1 MTALIPLIAIGVFA
15 LVIYLTLE
23 LVPSAPTG
31 RLAETLIPADG
42 VVLSGWRR
50 SLSVLDKPVSKW
62 TPAGF
67 IRKVRADLYWAQV
80 GDKWMDWNEV
90 QFMSLRVA
98 AAIAGSVVG
107 TVVFG
112 EPLLALA
119 IALLGF
125 QYPAMVMGGNARRSR
140 RQFTAQLPEYVQLVS
155 AQMSANVSME
165 EALRRTSQAQSLA
178 GKWMRRVL
186 QMAQGR
192 DLLEQMQRE
201 AQESQLPEY
210 VQLVSAQMSANV
222 SMEEALR
229 RTSQAQS
236 LAGKWMRRV
245 LQMAQG
251 RDLVEQMQR
260 EAQESQLPEL
270 IGMAVQLEFIRR
282 GTAQQELMGQLATSI
297 AADYIGNAE
306 QRAEKI
312 GSELVIPMV
321 IFYFLPFMVTLL
333 IVIGWPIMQNLGGM

>member
-1 MTALIPLIAIGVFA
+1 MTALIPLIGIGVFA
-15 LVIYLTLE
+15 LIIYLTME
-23 LVPSAPTG
+23 LAPAAPTG
-31 RLAETLIPADG
+31 RLAETLTPADG
-42 VVLSGWRR
+42 VVLTGWRR

-62 TPAGF
+62 SPAGF
-67 IRKVRADLYWAQV
+67 VRKARADLYWAQLA
-80 GDKWMDWNEV
+80 GKWMDWNEV
-90 QFMSLRVA
+90 QFISLRVA
-98 AAIAGSVVG
+98 AAIGGAIVG

-112 EPLLALA
+112 EPVLTLVVAL
-119 IALLGF
+119 IGF
-125 QYPAMVMGGNARRSR
+125 QYPAMAMGGIARRTR

-178 GKWMRRVL
+178 GKWMR
-186 QMAQGR
+186 
-192 DLLEQMQRE
+192 
-201 AQESQLPEY
+201 
-210 VQLVSAQMSANV
+210 
-222 SMEEALR
+222 
-229 RTSQAQS
+229 
-236 LAGKWMRRV
+236 KV

-333 IVIGWPIMQNLGGM
+333 IVIGWPIVQNLGGM

>member
-1 MTALIPLIAIGVFA
+1 MTTLIYLIGIGVFA
-15 LVIYLTLE
+15 LIVYLTLE
-23 LVPSAPTG
+23 LAPATPTG
-31 RLAETLIPADG
+31 RLAETLTPANSI
-42 VVLSGWRR
+42 VLTGWRR

-80 GDKWMDWNEV
+80 ADKWADWNEV
-90 QFMSLRVA
+90 QFVSLRVA
-98 AAIAGSVVG
+98 TGLAGFVIG

-112 EPLLALA
+112 EPILALVVGL
-119 IALLGF
+119 IGF
-125 QYPAMVMGGNARRSR
+125 QYPAMAMGGIARRTR
-140 RQFTAQLPEYVQLVS
+140 RQFTA
-155 AQMSANVSME
+155 
-165 EALRRTSQAQSLA
+165 
-178 GKWMRRVL
+178 
-186 QMAQGR
+186 
-192 DLLEQMQRE
+192 
-201 AQESQLPEY
+201 QLPEY

-282 GTAQQELMGQLATSI
+282 GTAQQDLMGQLATSI

>member
-1 MTALIPLIAIGVFA
+1 MTVLIPLIGIGIFA
-15 LVIYLTLE
+15 LIISLTLE
-23 LVPSAPTG
+23 LAPAIPTG
-31 RLAETLIPADG
+31 RLADTLTPADG
-42 VVLSGWRR
+42 VVLTGWRR

-62 TPAGF
+62 SPAGF
-67 IRKVRADLYWAQV
+67 VCKARADLYWAQLA
-80 GDKWMDWNEV
+80 GKWMDWNEV
-90 QFMSLRVA
+90 QFISLRVA
-98 AAIAGSVVG
+98 AAIGGAIVG

-112 EPLLALA
+112 EPVLTLVVAL
-119 IALLGF
+119 IGF
-125 QYPAMVMGGNARRSR
+125 QYPAMAMGGIARRTR

-178 GKWMRRVL
+178 GKWMR
-186 QMAQGR
+186 
-192 DLLEQMQRE
+192 
-201 AQESQLPEY
+201 
-210 VQLVSAQMSANV
+210 
-222 SMEEALR
+222 
-229 RTSQAQS
+229 
-236 LAGKWMRRV
+236 KV

-333 IVIGWPIMQNLGGM
+333 IVIGWPIVQNLGGL

>member
-1 MTALIPLIAIGVFA
+1 MTVLIPLIGIGVFA
-15 LVIYLTLE
+15 LIIYLTME
-23 LVPSAPTG
+23 LAPAAPTG
-31 RLAETLIPADG
+31 RLAETLTPADG
-42 VVLSGWRR
+42 VVLTGWRR

-62 TPAGF
+62 SPAGF
-67 IRKVRADLYWAQV
+67 VRKARADLYWAQLA
-80 GDKWMDWNEV
+80 GKWMDWNEV
-90 QFMSLRVA
+90 QFISLRVA
-98 AAIAGSVVG
+98 AAIGGAIMG

-112 EPLLALA
+112 EPVLTLVVAL
-119 IALLGF
+119 IGF
-125 QYPAMVMGGNARRSR
+125 QYPAMAMGGIARRTR

-178 GKWMRRVL
+178 GKWMRKVL

-192 DLLEQMQRE
+192 DLI
-201 AQESQLPEY
+201 
-210 VQLVSAQMSANV
+210 
-222 SMEEALR
+222 
-229 RTSQAQS
+229 
-236 LAGKWMRRV
+236 
-245 LQMAQG
+245 
-251 RDLVEQMQR
+251 EQMQR

-333 IVIGWPIMQNLGGM
+333 IVIGWPIVQNLGGM

>member
-1 MTALIPLIAIGVFA
+1 MTVLIPLIAIGVFA

-42 VVLSGWRR
+42 VVLTGWRR

-192 DLLEQMQRE
+192 DL
-201 AQESQLPEY
+201 
-210 VQLVSAQMSANV
+210 
-222 SMEEALR
+222 
-229 RTSQAQS
+229 
-236 LAGKWMRRV
+236 
-245 LQMAQG
+245 
-251 RDLVEQMQR
+251 VEQMQR

>member
-1 MTALIPLIAIGVFA
+1 MTVLIPLIGIGIFA
-15 LVIYLTLE
+15 LIIYLTLE
-23 LVPSAPTG
+23 LAPAAPTG
-31 RLAETLIPADG
+31 RLAETLTPADG
-42 VVLSGWRR
+42 VVLTGWRR

-62 TPAGF
+62 SPAGF
-67 IRKVRADLYWAQV
+67 VRKARADLYWAQLA
-80 GDKWMDWNEV
+80 GKWMDWNEV
-90 QFMSLRVA
+90 QFISLRVA
-98 AAIAGSVVG
+98 AAIGGAMVG
-107 TVVFG
+107 TLVFG
-112 EPLLALA
+112 EPVLTLVVAL
-119 IALLGF
+119 IGF
-125 QYPAMVMGGNARRSR
+125 QYPAMAMGGIARRTR

-178 GKWMRRVL
+178 GKWMR
-186 QMAQGR
+186 
-192 DLLEQMQRE
+192 
-201 AQESQLPEY
+201 
-210 VQLVSAQMSANV
+210 
-222 SMEEALR
+222 
-229 RTSQAQS
+229 
-236 LAGKWMRRV
+236 KV

-333 IVIGWPIMQNLGGM
+333 IVIGWPIVQNLGGM

>member
-1 MTALIPLIAIGVFA
+1 MTTLIYLVGIGVFA
-15 LVIYLTLE
+15 LIVYLTLE
-23 LVPSAPTG
+23 LAPATPTG
-31 RLAETLIPADG
+31 RLAETLTPADS
-42 VVLSGWRR
+42 VVLTGWRR
-50 SLSVLDKPVSKW
+50 SLSVLDKPLSKW

-80 GDKWMDWNEV
+80 ADKWADWNEV
-90 QFMSLRVA
+90 QFVSLRVA
-98 AAIAGSVVG
+98 SGLAGFVIG

-112 EPLLALA
+112 EPILALVVGL
-119 IALLGF
+119 IGF
-125 QYPAMVMGGNARRSR
+125 QYPSMAMGGIARRTR
-140 RQFTAQLPEYVQLVS
+140 RQFTA
-155 AQMSANVSME
+155 
-165 EALRRTSQAQSLA
+165 
-178 GKWMRRVL
+178 
-186 QMAQGR
+186 
-192 DLLEQMQRE
+192 
-201 AQESQLPEY
+201 QLPEY

>member
-42 VVLSGWRR
+42 VVLTGWRS

-98 AAIAGSVVG
+98 TAIAGSVVG

-140 RQFTAQLPEYVQLVS
+140 RQFAAQLPEYVQLVS

-186 QMAQGR
+186 QM
-192 DLLEQMQRE
+192 
-201 AQESQLPEY
+201 S
-210 VQLVSAQMSANV
+210 
-222 SMEEALR
+222 
-229 RTSQAQS
+229 
-236 LAGKWMRRV
+236 
-245 LQMAQG
+245 QG

-333 IVIGWPIMQNLGGM
+333 IVIGWPIVQNLGGM

>member
-1 MTALIPLIAIGVFA
+1 MTVLIPLIGIGVFA
-15 LVIYLTLE
+15 LIIYLTLE
-23 LVPSAPTG
+23 LAPAAPTG
-31 RLAETLIPADG
+31 RLAETLTPADG
-42 VVLSGWRR
+42 VVLTGWRR

-62 TPAGF
+62 SPAGF
-67 IRKVRADLYWAQV
+67 VRKARADLYWAQLA
-80 GDKWMDWNEV
+80 GKWMDWNEV
-90 QFMSLRVA
+90 QFISLRVA
-98 AAIAGSVVG
+98 AAIGGAIMG

-112 EPLLALA
+112 EPVLTLVVAL
-119 IALLGF
+119 IGF
-125 QYPAMVMGGNARRSR
+125 QYPAMAMGGIARRTR

-178 GKWMRRVL
+178 GKWMR
-186 QMAQGR
+186 
-192 DLLEQMQRE
+192 
-201 AQESQLPEY
+201 
-210 VQLVSAQMSANV
+210 
-222 SMEEALR
+222 
-229 RTSQAQS
+229 
-236 LAGKWMRRV
+236 KV

-333 IVIGWPIMQNLGGM
+333 IVIGWPIVQNLGGM

>member
-1 MTALIPLIAIGVFA
+1 MTVLIPLIGIGVFA
-15 LVIYLTLE
+15 LIIYLTLE
-23 LVPSAPTG
+23 LAPAAPTG
-31 RLAETLIPADG
+31 RLAETLTPADG
-42 VVLSGWRR
+42 VVLTGWRR

-62 TPAGF
+62 SPAGF
-67 IRKVRADLYWAQV
+67 VRKARADLYWAQLA
-80 GDKWMDWNEV
+80 GKWTDWNEV
-90 QFMSLRVA
+90 QFISLRVA
-98 AAIAGSVVG
+98 AGIGGAIVG

-112 EPLLALA
+112 EPVLAVVV
-119 IALLGF
+119 ALIGF
-125 QYPAMVMGGNARRSR
+125 QYPAMAMGGIARRTR
-140 RQFTAQLPEYVQLVS
+140 RQFTA
-155 AQMSANVSME
+155 
-165 EALRRTSQAQSLA
+165 
-178 GKWMRRVL
+178 
-186 QMAQGR
+186 
-192 DLLEQMQRE
+192 
-201 AQESQLPEY
+201 QLPEY

-333 IVIGWPIMQNLGGM
+333 IVIGWPIVQNLGGM

>member
-1 MTALIPLIAIGVFA
+1 MTVLIPLIGIGVFA
-15 LVIYLTLE
+15 LIIYLTLE
-23 LVPSAPTG
+23 LAPAAPTG
-31 RLAETLIPADG
+31 RLAETLTPADG
-42 VVLSGWRR
+42 VVLTGWRR

-62 TPAGF
+62 SPAGF
-67 IRKVRADLYWAQV
+67 VRKARADLYWAQLA
-80 GDKWMDWNEV
+80 GKWMDWNEV
-90 QFMSLRVA
+90 QFISLRVA
-98 AAIAGSVVG
+98 AAIGGAIVG

-112 EPLLALA
+112 EPVLTLVVAL
-119 IALLGF
+119 IGF
-125 QYPAMVMGGNARRSR
+125 QYPAMAMGGIARRTR

-178 GKWMRRVL
+178 GKWMR
-186 QMAQGR
+186 
-192 DLLEQMQRE
+192 
-201 AQESQLPEY
+201 
-210 VQLVSAQMSANV
+210 
-222 SMEEALR
+222 
-229 RTSQAQS
+229 
-236 LAGKWMRRV
+236 KV

-333 IVIGWPIMQNLGGM
+333 IVIGWPIVQNLGGM

>member
-1 MTALIPLIAIGVFA
+1 MTVLIPLIAIGVFA
-15 LVIYLTLE
+15 LIIYLTLE
-23 LVPSAPTG
+23 LAPSAPTG
-31 RLAETLIPADG
+31 RLAETLTPANG
-42 VVLSGWRR
+42 VVLTGWRR
-50 SLSVLDKPVSKW
+50 SLAVLDKPVSKW

-80 GDKWMDWNEV
+80 GDKWLGWNEV
-90 QFMSLRVA
+90 QFMSLRIA
-98 AAIAGSVVG
+98 AAIAGSVIG

-112 EPLLALA
+112 EPVLALA

-125 QYPAMVMGGNARRSR
+125 QYPAMAMGGNARRTR
-140 RQFTAQLPEYVQLVS
+140 RQFTA
-155 AQMSANVSME
+155 
-165 EALRRTSQAQSLA
+165 
-178 GKWMRRVL
+178 
-186 QMAQGR
+186 
-192 DLLEQMQRE
+192 
-201 AQESQLPEY
+201 QLPEY

-270 IGMAVQLEFIRR
+270 IGMAAQLEFIRR

-333 IVIGWPIMQNLGGM
+333 IVIGWPIMQNMGGM

>member
-1 MTALIPLIAIGVFA
+1 MTVLIPLIGIGVFA
-15 LVIYLTLE
+15 LIIYLTLE
-23 LVPSAPTG
+23 LAPSAPTG
-31 RLAETLIPADG
+31 RLAETLTPTGGIS
-42 VVLSGWRR
+42 LTGWRR

-62 TPAGF
+62 SPAGF
-67 IRKVRADLYWAQV
+67 IRKARSDLYWAHLA
-80 GDKWMDWNEV
+80 GKWTDWNEV
-90 QFMSLRVA
+90 QFISLRVA
-98 AAIAGSVVG
+98 AAMGGAIVG
-107 TVVFG
+107 TLVFG
-112 EPLLALA
+112 EPVLVLVVAL
-119 IALLGF
+119 IGF
-125 QYPAMVMGGNARRSR
+125 QYPAMAMGGVARHTR

-178 GKWMRRVL
+178 GKWMRNVL

-201 AQESQLPEY
+201 AQESQLPE
-210 VQLVSAQMSANV
+210 LV
-222 SMEEALR
+222 
-229 RTSQAQS
+229 
-236 LAGKWMRRV
+236 
-245 LQMAQG
+245 
-251 RDLVEQMQR
+251 
-260 EAQESQLPEL
+260 
-270 IGMAVQLEFIRR
+270 GMAVQLEFIRR

>member
-1 MTALIPLIAIGVFA
+1 MTVLIPLIGIGVFA
-15 LVIYLTLE
+15 LIIYLTLE
-23 LVPSAPTG
+23 LAPTAPTG
-31 RLAETLIPADG
+31 RLAETLTPADG
-42 VVLSGWRR
+42 VALTGWRR

-62 TPAGF
+62 SPAGF
-67 IRKVRADLYWAQV
+67 VRKARADLYWAQLA
-80 GDKWMDWNEV
+80 GKWTDWNEV
-90 QFMSLRVA
+90 QFISLRVA
-98 AAIAGSVVG
+98 VAIGGAIVG

-112 EPLLALA
+112 EPVLMVVVAL
-119 IALLGF
+119 IGF
-125 QYPAMVMGGNARRSR
+125 KYPSMAMGGIARRVR

-178 GKWMRRVL
+178 GKWMR
-186 QMAQGR
+186 
-192 DLLEQMQRE
+192 
-201 AQESQLPEY
+201 
-210 VQLVSAQMSANV
+210 
-222 SMEEALR
+222 
-229 RTSQAQS
+229 
-236 LAGKWMRRV
+236 KV

-333 IVIGWPIMQNLGGM
+333 IVIGWPIVQNLGGM

>member
-1 MTALIPLIAIGVFA
+1 MTVLIPLIAIGVFA

-23 LVPSAPTG
+23 LVPSAPKG
-31 RLAETLIPADG
+31 RLAETLTPADG
-42 VVLSGWRR
+42 IVLNGWRR
-50 SLSVLDKPVSKW
+50 SLSVFDKPVSKW
-62 TPAGF
+62 TPVGF

-80 GDKWMDWNEV
+80 GDKWVDWNEV

-98 AAIAGSVVG
+98 AAIAGSVIG

-125 QYPAMVMGGNARRSR
+125 QYPAMAMGGNARRSR

-186 QMAQGR
+186 R
-192 DLLEQMQRE
+192 
-201 AQESQLPEY
+201 
-210 VQLVSAQMSANV
+210 MS
-222 SMEEALR
+222 
-229 RTSQAQS
+229 
-236 LAGKWMRRV
+236 
-245 LQMAQG
+245 QG